1 METRTDRTSE
11 KNAAEHALNGCRV
24 HQDCLECPLPVCIM
38 ELTPP
43 EARRAVYEHKT
54 DLMERQ
60 VKVMMVQG
68 LTRRQAVTRMAGLLG
83 VKHTSNIYRKLKK
96 HREKKLA
103 GTAALHQSQRE

>member
-11 KNAAEHALNGCRV
+11 KNAAGPALNGCRV
-24 HQDCLECPLPVCIM
+24 HPDCLECPLPICIM

-43 EARRAVYEHKT
+43 EARRAVYELKT
-54 DLMERQ
+54 DLMDRQ

-68 LTRRQAVTRMAGLLG
+68 LTRRQAVTQMAGLLG

-103 GTAALHQSQRE
+103 GAVTLHQSQRE